1 MTKCSSCG
9 AQVVY
14 IVTAKA
20 GKPMPCDPELVTIY
34 LADQRQPHLIPVT
47 VTTDEGTTHR
57 GYSSK
62 PAGELFER
70 TVTGRVSHF
79 ATCPEA
85 ARHRKT

>member
-1 MTKCSSCG
+1 MPQCRSCG
-9 AQVVY
+9 APVVF
-14 IVTAKA
+14 IRTVNGAS
-20 GKPMPCDPELVTIY
+20 MPCDPDLVTIY
-34 LADQRQPHLIPVT
+34 LADIRQPHLVSVT
-47 VTTDEGTTHR
+47 VTTDEGETHR

-85 ARHRKT
+85 RRHRKL